1 MKNSLNRLI
10 SMRYVCMVSVI
21 AMFLLLPNQNIFA
34 QSSRKSSKILDAAC
48 IYKPNTSF
56 LFKAVYDSCGIVQ
69 TEEYILMRILPEI
82 YAGEILILYDYYK
95 NIPRIV
101 DGDSIVNVEDKIWM
115 PSEETILYDHKKGVQ
130 LHPPRAGKYYLSQ
143 YFPFPKIKL
152 PVKEGRESKLILFN
166 HPDTYKFLW
175 HKYKMRN
182 YPKFQFQYK
191 DNLIDVYEKKG
202 TATSYIGEYTASY
215 LFNED
220 LGFVK
225 WHLSTGNNVSL
236 EFILIDTYPFLL
248 KNNTQTDNYTS
259 VLKSYKRNSKTKK

>member
-1 MKNSLNRLI
+1 
-10 SMRYVCMVSVI
+10 MRYVYMVSAI
-21 AMFLLLPNQNIFA
+21 AMLLILPDQNIFA

-82 YAGEILILYDYYK
+82 LAGEILILYDYYK
-95 NIPRIV
+95 NIPKIV

-115 PSEETILYDHKKGVQ
+115 RSEETILYDHKKGVQ

-143 YFPFPKIKL
+143 YFPFPNIKL
-152 PVKEGRESKLILFN
+152 PIKAGKKSKWALTY

-175 HKYKMRN
+175 HKYEMRN
-182 YPKFQFQYK
+182 SPKFQYQYK
-191 DNLIDVYEKKG
+191 DSLIEVYEKKG

-215 LFNED
+215 LFNEEF
-220 LGFVK
+220 GFVK
-225 WHLSTGNNVSL
+225 WHLLTSNNVSL
-236 EFILIDTYPFLL
+236 EFTLIDIYPVLL
-248 KNNTQTDNYTS
+248 KNNVQTDNYTS